1 MHMASTAPPGLDAV
15 SRFARRRE
23 VAALD
28 GIVAPGE
35 TLLHTADATL
45 ADRPGLLALT
55 DRRTLFVA
63 LRLLRRTVRQW
74 DHEALDGAQVEK
86 GRDAA
91 SLELR
96 FHTETVTFHLGKPA
110 AEAFTAALRPYLAD
124 REFRIAQWVR
134 DPRNVDP
141 PEGGSTYERL
151 RRLERMHARRSITDP
166 EYKVNRRRILEEAGL
181 PIDLRLRER
190 MGSR

>member
-1 MHMASTAPPGLDAV
+1 MHVASTGPPGLDAV

-23 VAALD
+23 VAALER
-28 GIVAPGE
+28 IVASGE
-35 TLLHTADATL
+35 TLLHAADATL

-55 DRRTLFVA
+55 DSRTLFVSR
-63 LRLLRRTVRQW
+63 RLLRSIVQQW
-74 DHEALDGAQVEK
+74 DHAVLEGADVEK

-91 SLELR
+91 TLDLR
-96 FHTETVTFHLGKPA
+96 FYAGTVRLRLGKTA
-110 AEAFTAALRPYLAD
+110 AQDFTAALRPYLAD

-134 DPRNVDP
+134 DPRNVDVP
-141 PEGGSTYERL
+141 AGDGTYARL
-151 RRLERMHARRSITDP
+151 HRLERMRARRSITEP

>member
-1 MHMASTAPPGLDAV
+1 MASPPPAGMDAV

-35 TLLHTADATL
+35 TLLHAADATL
-45 ADRPGLLALT
+45 AGRPGLLALT
-55 DRRTLFVA
+55 DRRTLFVSR
-63 LRLLRRTVRQW
+63 RLLRSTVQQW
-74 DHEALDGAQVEK
+74 DHGLLEGAEAAK

-91 SLELR
+91 TLALR
-96 FHTETVTFHLGKPA
+96 FGAASVTLTLGKA
-110 AEAFTAALRPYLAD
+110 AADGFVAALRPYLAD
-124 REFRIAQWVR
+124 REFRIARWVR

-141 PEGGSTYERL
+141 PEGDGTYARL
-151 RRLERMHARRSITDP
+151 HRLERMRARRSITDP